1 MHKPITTYK
10 FLYTAHFL
18 SDVLRHLV
26 ILCKAYQRSDIDFTE
41 VNPLLLSTVDVLEG
55 HKSESGPNTSLFLS
69 QVPAQPILDS
79 MGLCTFQYKGHTIRD
94 SAQQRSES
102 SSACS
107 QFVSIVIDNQGL
119 QRREMHLY

>member
-1 MHKPITTYK
+1 MSCTSLSPHGTSFCT
-10 FLYTAHFL
+10 LHFL
-18 SDVLRHLV
+18 SDVLRHLA

-41 VNPLLLSTVDVLEG
+41 VNPLLLSTVEVLEG
-55 HKSESGPNTSLFLS
+55 LKSESGPNTSLFLS

-107 QFVSIVIDNQGL
+107 QFVSIVIDKS
-119 QRREMHLY
+119 